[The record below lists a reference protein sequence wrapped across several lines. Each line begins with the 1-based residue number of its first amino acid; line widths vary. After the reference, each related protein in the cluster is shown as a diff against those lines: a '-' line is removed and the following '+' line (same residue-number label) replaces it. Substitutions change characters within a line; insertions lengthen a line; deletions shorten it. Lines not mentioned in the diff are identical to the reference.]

1 MFDKLKSLF
10 IVDDEEFKR
19 KASGKTTPDSAA
31 NTSDPAVEKT
41 VQPSVESAPQVNT
54 PSNNPSNASGG
65 NVSEKFMN
73 ILLGALQKAN
83 QSDFDYLEYRTSLKS
98 LQKMDMD
105 EPTRY
110 KSAFAMAQTMKVD
123 ASKLISSA
131 QYYLKVL
138 SNEEQKFGQALV
150 NQRDRQI
157 GEKQNQI
164 KNLSQSIRSKAEQ
177 IKKLSAEI
185 EQDQINLKKLEGDLQ
200 GATGKVEQTKLD
212 FIASYQTIVGQ
223 IEGDVVKMK
232 QYLK

>member
-10 IVDDEEFKR
+10 IADDEEFKR
-19 KASGKTTPDSAA
+19 KASGEPTPDPATESEAKVE
-31 NTSDPAVEKT
+31 NTPIEAPA
-41 VQPSVESAPQVNT
+41 PIESAPIQDQT
-54 PSNNPSNASGG
+54 SNNPTKGA
-65 NVSEKFMN
+65 VSEKFMN
-73 ILLGALQKAN
+73 ILLGALQKSN
-83 QSDFDYLEYRTSLKS
+83 QPDFDYLEFRNSLKS

-105 EPTRY
+105 EATRY

-123 ASKLISSA
+123 APKLINSA
-131 QYYLKVL
+131 QFYLKIL

-164 KNLSQSIRSKAEQ
+164 KSISQSIRSKAEQ

-185 EQDQINLKKLEGDLQ
+185 EADQAKLKKLEVDLQ
-200 GATGKVEQTKLD
+200 GASGKVEQTKLD
-212 FIASYQTIVGQ
+212 FIASYQAIVGQ
-223 IEGDVVKMK
+223 IQGDVVKMK

>member
-10 IVDDEEFKR
+10 IADDEEFKR
-19 KASGKTTPDSAA
+19 KASGQPEPEPTPEVDNSPV
-31 NTSDPAVEKT
+31 N
-41 VQPSVESAPQVNT
+41 ESAPVEPDSSPNT
-54 PSNNPSNASGG
+54 TAENPSTGT
-65 NVSEKFMN
+65 VSEKFMN
-73 ILLGALQKAN
+73 ILLGALQKAD
-83 QSDFDYLEYRTSLKS
+83 QPGFDYLEYRNSLNSLK
-98 LQKMDMD
+98 KMDMD

-123 ASKLISSA
+123 SAKLISSA

-164 KNLSQSIRSKAEQ
+164 KGLSQSIRSKAEQ

-185 EQDQINLKKLEGDLQ
+185 EKEQEQLKKLEGDLQ
-200 GATGKVEQTKLD
+200 GAAGKVERTKLD
-212 FIASYQTIVGQ
+212 FIASYQAIVGQ
-223 IEGDVVKMK
+223 IQGDVGKMK

>member
-10 IVDDEEFKR
+10 IADDEEFKR
-19 KASGKTTPDSAA
+19 KAGGESTPEPTPEAQDIPAA
-31 NTSDPAVEKT
+31 EPIPIESSQVENTSPN
-41 VQPSVESAPQVNT
+41 QVT
-54 PSNNPSNASGG
+54 KGT
-65 NVSEKFMN
+65 VSEKFMN
-73 ILLGALQKAN
+73 ILLGALKKAD
-83 QSDFDYLEYRTSLKS
+83 QPGFDYLEYRNSLKS

-105 EPTRY
+105 EATRY

-123 ASKLISSA
+123 APKLISSA
-131 QYYLKVL
+131 QFYLKIL

-164 KNLSQSIRSKAEQ
+164 KGLSQSIRSKAEQ

-185 EQDQINLKKLEGDLQ
+185 EADQAKLKKLETDLQ
-200 GATGKVEQTKLD
+200 GASGKVEQTKLD
-212 FIASYQTIVGQ
+212 FIASYQAIVGQ
-223 IEGDVVKMK
+223 IQGDVGKMK